1 MKYVELLLVAD
12 KAEVRQGHDWS
23 FVDKTPV
30 FKCMRVFTGE
40 HLSCT
45 GLAAV

>member
-23 FVDKTPV
+23 SVDK
-30 FKCMRVFTGE
+30 K
-40 HLSCT
+40 SI
-45 GLAAV
+45 